1 MDTHPAGRETD
12 PLFSSAQQ
20 MRQGAVEDVK
30 RGAGRVS
37 VDEATA
43 AWTTPHDEQMM
54 TSPTALVA
62 SPPALSSATEYPF
75 VPAPTARRLS
85 SMRRSRRSS
94 ASPRRSSTLTGR
106 RPRAPS
112 RTESG
117 RDFLGL
123 PEAPTTDPE
132 SLSDQA
138 EEDEE
143 SSSDEEEDEEW
154 VGPICAAPSD
164 LLTETGIPP
173 LTPGP
178 SFYSPPTIRRPVLD
192 PHASLLPPH
201 ATQAFPR
208 RTSRQSVYDGPD
220 VERVHLH
227 RRRHDPAV
235 AGDARPDEAVD
246 AGDHECRA
254 VQ

>member
-1 MDTHPAGRETD
+1 MDTHPAARETD

-20 MRQGAVEDVK
+20 MRQGAAEDVK
-30 RGAGRVS
+30 RAGRVS

-43 AWTTPHDEQMM
+43 AWTTPHEQM

-62 SPPALSSATEYPF
+62 SPPALSSASEYPF
-75 VPAPTARRLS
+75 SHPHATTIPAPTARRLS
-85 SMRRSRRSS
+85 SMRRRSS

-132 SLSDQA
+132 TLSDQEE

-143 SSSDEEEDEEW
+143 SSSDEEDEEW
-154 VGPICAAPSD
+154 VC
-164 LLTETGIPP
+164 
-173 LTPGP
+173 
-178 SFYSPPTIRRPVLD
+178 VL
-192 PHASLLPPH
+192 
-201 ATQAFPR
+201 
-208 RTSRQSVYDGPD
+208 V
-220 VERVHLH
+220 
-227 RRRHDPAV
+227 
-235 AGDARPDEAVD
+235 
-246 AGDHECRA
+246 
-254 VQ
+254 